1 MNVEIKSTYL
11 NIGLS
16 LSYLCNLGAI
26 RAVLSEFFHW
36 CCRRGVLHLKRN
48 ENQRGLT
55 MVK

>member
-1 MNVEIKSTYL
+1 MNVEMIFTYL